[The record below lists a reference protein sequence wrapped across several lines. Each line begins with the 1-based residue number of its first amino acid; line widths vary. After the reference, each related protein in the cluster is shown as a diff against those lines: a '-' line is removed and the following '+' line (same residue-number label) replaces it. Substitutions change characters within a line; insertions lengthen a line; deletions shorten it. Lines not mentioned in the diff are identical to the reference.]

1 MSDWEVFQ
9 RDVLDVLRQYEG
21 FFDFFERVGSLSDD
35 SRPDCFARISREDKK
50 EIWVIDAKNKPEFND
65 GDIERMEKYV
75 EMLKS
80 NPIDV
85 SLEMTELSEYSF
97 RGIFVTSSKSTELE
111 DFETVN
117 FNAFHQFLQRELVY
131 TDTDKVV
138 RDVSKMVERKQL
150 SQSQARLL
158 FRSLKP
164 FEERIDYAT
173 DALEDLEDKFQGLEV
188 KRPPISQFDFNLP
201 VDAVVTHSSR
211 EMAFLFDIPYSWE
224 AVKEVDEK
232 VEEVKS
238 RLNDMDKEVFYAAIN
253 TFKTYE
259 SEFVMP
265 PEEVEQEIMQTAGLV
280 PVKKIVEIFT
290 PKVRTKTVKKENSIV
305 VKDTHGFG
313 FRLEVRSNDDIT
325 HKIKASIPEE
335 GISRMKETMMNS
347 RTDFGNLSKNEFS
360 QKITVTSDLEVEHD
374 GSTESLEA
382 YRDSVKSIFQ
392 SSVNPVLS
400 KKVKEVDE
408 TV

>member
-1 MSDWEVFQ
+1 MSNWEVFQ

-35 SRPDCFARISREDKK
+35 SRPDCFARISRENKK
-50 EIWVIDAKNKPEFND
+50 EIWVIDAKNKPEFDD

-85 SLEMTELSEYSF
+85 GLEMTELSDYRF
-97 RGIFVTSSKSTELE
+97 RGIFVTSSESTELE
-111 DFETVN
+111 EFETVN

-131 TDTDKVV
+131 TDTEKVV

-164 FEERIDYAT
+164 FEERIEYAT
-173 DALEDLEDKFQGLEV
+173 DALEDLEDKFQSLEV
-188 KRPPISQFDFNLP
+188 KRPPLSQFDFDLP

-211 EMAFLFDIPYSWE
+211 ELAFLFDIPYSWE

-232 VEEVKS
+232 VEEVKN
-238 RLNDMDKEVFYAAIN
+238 RLNDMDREVFYAAIN
-253 TFKTYE
+253 TFKPYD

-265 PEEVEQEIMQTAGLV
+265 PEEVEQEIMETAGLV
-280 PVKKIVEIFT
+280 PVEKIVEIFT
-290 PKVRTKTVKKENSIV
+290 PKVRTERVEKDNSIV

-313 FRLEVRSNDDIT
+313 FKLEVRSHDDIT
-325 HKIKASIPEE
+325 HRIEATIPEN
-335 GISRMKETMMNS
+335 GISRMKETRMNS
-347 RTDFGNLSKNEFS
+347 RNDFGELSKRKFS
-360 QKITVTSDLEVEHD
+360 QEITITPDLEVEHD

-400 KKVKEVDE
+400 KKVKKVNE

>member
-21 FFDFFERVGSLSDD
+21 FFDFFERVGSLSDN

-50 EIWVIDAKNKPEFND
+50 EIWVLDAKNKPEFD
-65 GDIERMEKYV
+65 AGDLERMEKYV

-80 NPIDV
+80 NPIDIG
-85 SLEMTELSEYSF
+85 LEMTELSDYVF
-97 RGIFVTSSKSTELE
+97 RGIFVTSSKPKELE
-111 DFETVN
+111 RYETVD
-117 FNAFHQFLQRELVY
+117 FKAFHQFLQSELVY

-164 FEERIDYAT
+164 FEERIEYAT
-173 DALEDLEDKFQGLEV
+173 DALEDLEEKFQGLKV
-188 KRPPISQFDFNLP
+188 KRPPLSQYDFDLP

-224 AVKEVDEK
+224 AVKQVDEK
-232 VEEVKS
+232 VEEVKN
-238 RLNDMDKEVFYAAIN
+238 RLSNMNREVFYAAIN
-253 TFKTYE
+253 TFE
-259 SEFVMP
+259 PHNSEFVMT
-265 PEEVEQEIMQTAGLV
+265 PEEVEQEIIETGGLL
-280 PVKKIVEIFT
+280 PAEKIAELFT
-290 PKVRTKTVKKENSIV
+290 PKVRTERVDKGNSIV
-305 VKDTHGFG
+305 IKDAHGFG
-313 FRLEVRSNDDIT
+313 FRLEIISQDDIN
-325 HKIKASIPEE
+325 HKIKAELPEE
-335 GISRMKETMMNS
+335 AVSRIKETKMNS
-347 RTDFGNLSKNEFS
+347 RNDFGNLSKRGFRQEIS
-360 QKITVTSDLEVEHD
+360 VTDELEVEHD

-382 YRDSVKSIFQ
+382 YRDSVKSVFQ

-400 KKVKEVDE
+400 KKVKSMNK

>member
-65 GDIERMEKYV
+65 GDLERMEKYV

-85 SLEMTELSEYSF
+85 GLEMTELSDYTF
-97 RGIFVTSSKSTELE
+97 RGVFVTSSKSTELE
-111 DFETVN
+111 KFETVN

-164 FEERIDYAT
+164 FEERIEYAT
-173 DALEDLEDKFQGLEV
+173 EALEDLEDKFQGLEV
-188 KRPPISQFDFNLP
+188 KRPPLSEFDFDLP

-238 RLNDMDKEVFYAAIN
+238 RLNDMDREVFYAAIN
-253 TFKTYE
+253 TFKPYE
-259 SEFVMP
+259 SDFVMP
-265 PEEVEQEIMQTAGLV
+265 PEEVEQEIMETAGLV
-280 PVKKIVEIFT
+280 PIEKIVEMFT
-290 PKVRTKTVKKENSIV
+290 PKIRTETVEKENSIV
-305 VKDTHGFG
+305 VKDTHGFD
-313 FRLEVRSNDDIT
+313 FRLEVRSQDDIT
-325 HKIKASIPEE
+325 HRIEASIPED

-347 RTDFGNLSKNEFS
+347 RNDFGELSKKKFS
-360 QKITVTSDLEVEHD
+360 QKITVTPELEVEHD

-382 YRDSVKSIFQ
+382 YRGSVKSIFQ
-392 SSVNPVLS
+392 SSVNPILS
-400 KKVKEVDE
+400 KKVKKVNE